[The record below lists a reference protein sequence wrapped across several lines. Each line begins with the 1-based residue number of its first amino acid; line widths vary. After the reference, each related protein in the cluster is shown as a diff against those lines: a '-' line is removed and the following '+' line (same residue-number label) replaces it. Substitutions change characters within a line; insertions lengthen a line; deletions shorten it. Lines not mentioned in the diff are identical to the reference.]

1 MSLDFKV
8 SEMPRAHS
16 PAGSRPA
23 RQSLCEHEATGWHKG
38 SGGENVALG
47 NTHGMASTGV
57 RRGVWKGGSRSEMRD
72 PRCGGRAHPGLLPER
87 GGQDFSMQ
95 PAGL

>member
-47 NTHGMASTGV
+47 NTHGMGFNW
-57 RRGVWKGGSRSEMRD
+57 GQK
-72 PRCGGRAHPGLLPER
+72 RCLER
-87 GGQDFSMQ
+87 GL
-95 PAGL
+95 AE